1 MVDRGTGHTHERM
14 GVLLLG
20 EKTDGKGQLVQSH
33 LHLLS
38 ERTRFNLQ
46 KFLLSGVLK
55 LML

>member
-38 ERTRFNLQ
+38 ERTRFNL
-46 KFLLSGVLK
+46 
-55 LML
+55 